1 MKNKMTIKSLLNYG
15 YLHQPKNEVRLLL
28 SSILNINSLELNL
41 HLEDK
46 VLEEQKDKFYEAINL
61 MNQGKPLQYILSN
74 ANFYGYD
81 YYVNENVLIPR
92 FETEELVYN
101 TLEYLKKIKPNA
113 KVLDL
118 CTGSGCI
125 GLTLK
130 QELNTLDVTMS
141 DISDKALEVTNIN
154 KDKYKLDCQI
164 IESDLFENI
173 TSKFDCIISNP
184 PYISRDEEVMEL
196 VKNNEPEL
204 ALYADNN
211 GLAIYERIFKDAK
224 HYLKESYIL
233 AFELNSNKS
242 KQIYNLAKKYFPRNK
257 LIIKKDNYG
266 RDRMLFILKDFE

>member
-1 MKNKMTIKSLLNYG
+1 MKNKMTIKKLLDYG
-15 YLHQPKNEVRLLL
+15 YLYQSKNEVRLLL
-28 SSILNINSLELNL
+28 STILNINSLELNL

-46 VLEEQKDKFYEAINL
+46 VDEEKKNKFYDAIARLN
-61 MNQGKPLQYILSN
+61 NGEPLQYILSN

-81 YYVNENVLIPR
+81 YYVNKNVLIPR
-92 FETEELVYN
+92 FETEELVYQ
-101 TLEYLKKIKPNA
+101 TLEYLKNIKPNA

-141 DISDKALEVTNIN
+141 DISREALEVTKIN
-154 KDKYKLDCQI
+154 KDKYNVNCRI

-173 TSKFDCIISNP
+173 TGKFDCIISNP

-211 GLAIYERIFKDAK
+211 GLAIYERIFKEAK
-224 HYLKESYIL
+224 HYLNESYLL
-233 AFELNSNKS
+233 ALELNSNKS
-242 KQIYNLAKKYFPRNK
+242 QEIYNLAEKYFPGNK

-266 RDRMLFILKDFE
+266 RERMLFILKDFE

>member
-1 MKNKMTIKSLLNYG
+1 MTIKKLLDYG
-15 YLHQPKNEVRLLL
+15 NQFKSKNEIRLLL
-28 SSILNINSLELNL
+28 ATILNINSLELNL
-41 HLEDK
+41 HLDETVD
-46 VLEEQKDKFYEAINL
+46 EENKNKFYDAIDRLN
-61 MNQGKPLQYILSN
+61 NGEPLQYILSN

-81 YYVNENVLIPR
+81 YYVNKNVLIPR
-92 FETEELVYN
+92 FETEELVYQ

-141 DISDKALEVTNIN
+141 DISREALEVTKIN
-154 KDKYKLDCQI
+154 KDKYNVACQI

-173 TSKFDCIISNP
+173 TGKFDCIISNP
-184 PYISRDEEVMEL
+184 PYISHDEEVMEL
-196 VKNNEPEL
+196 VKKNEPEL

-211 GLAIYERIFKDAK
+211 GLAIYERIFREAK
-224 HYLKESYIL
+224 RYLNESYFL

-242 KQIYNLAKKYFPRNK
+242 KQIYNLAEKYFPENN

>member
-1 MKNKMTIKSLLNYG
+1 MKNKMTIKKLLDYG
-15 YLHQPKNEVRLLL
+15 NQFKSKNEVRLLL
-28 SSILNINSLELNL
+28 STILNINSLELNL
-41 HLEDK
+41 HLDETVD
-46 VLEEQKDKFYEAINL
+46 EENKNRFYDAIDRLN
-61 MNQGKPLQYILSN
+61 NGEPLQYILSN

-81 YYVNENVLIPR
+81 YYVNKNVLIPR
-92 FETEELVYN
+92 FETEELVYQ
-101 TLEYLKKIKPNA
+101 TLDYLKKNKPNA

-141 DISDKALEVTNIN
+141 DISREALEVTKIN
-154 KDKYKLDCQI
+154 KDKYNVDCQI
-164 IESDLFENI
+164 IESNLFENI
-173 TSKFDCIISNP
+173 TGKFDCIISNP
-184 PYISRDEEVMEL
+184 PYISRDEDVMEL

-211 GLAIYERIFKDAK
+211 GLAIYERIFKEAK
-224 HYLKESYIL
+224 HYLNKSYLL

-242 KQIYNLAKKYFPRNK
+242 REIYNMAEKYFPGNK

-266 RDRMLFILKDFE
+266 RNRMLFILKDFE

>member
-1 MKNKMTIKSLLNYG
+1 MKNKMTIKNLLDYG
-15 YLHQPKNEVRLLL
+15 YLYQSKNEVRLLL
-28 SSILNINSLELNL
+28 STILNINSLELNL

-46 VLEEQKDKFYEAINL
+46 VDEEKKNKFYDAIDRLN
-61 MNQGKPLQYILSN
+61 NGEPLQYILSN

-81 YYVNENVLIPR
+81 YYVNKNVLIPR
-92 FETEELVYN
+92 FETEELVYQ
-101 TLEYLKKIKPNA
+101 TLEYLKNIKPNA

-141 DISDKALEVTNIN
+141 DISREALGVTKIN
-154 KDKYKLDCQI
+154 KDKYNVNCRI
-164 IESDLFENI
+164 IESDLFEHI
-173 TSKFDCIISNP
+173 TGKFDCIISNP

-196 VKNNEPEL
+196 VKNNEPAL

-211 GLAIYERIFKDAK
+211 GLAIYERIFKEAK
-224 HYLKESYIL
+224 HYLNESYLL
-233 AFELNSNKS
+233 ALELNSNKS
-242 KQIYNLAKKYFPRNK
+242 RKIYNLAEKYFPGNK

>member
-1 MKNKMTIKSLLNYG
+1 MKNKMTIKNLLDYG
-15 YLHQPKNEVRLLL
+15 YLYQSKNEVRLLL
-28 SSILNINSLELNL
+28 STILNINSLELNL

-46 VLEEQKDKFYEAINL
+46 VDEEKKNKFYDAIDRLN
-61 MNQGKPLQYILSN
+61 NGEPLQYILSN

-81 YYVNENVLIPR
+81 YYVNKNVLIPR
-92 FETEELVYN
+92 FETEELVYQ
-101 TLEYLKKIKPNA
+101 TLEYLKNIKPNA

-141 DISDKALEVTNIN
+141 DISREALEVTKIN
-154 KDKYKLDCQI
+154 KDKYNVDCPI

-173 TSKFDCIISNP
+173 TGKFDCIISNP

-196 VKNNEPEL
+196 VKNNEPAL

-211 GLAIYERIFKDAK
+211 GLAIYERIFKEAK
-224 HYLKESYIL
+224 HYLNESYLL
-233 AFELNSNKS
+233 ALELNSNKS
-242 KQIYNLAKKYFPRNK
+242 QEIYNLAEKYFPGNK

-266 RDRMLFILKDFE
+266 RERMLFILKDFE

>member
-1 MKNKMTIKSLLNYG
+1 MKNKMTIKNLLDYG
-15 YLHQPKNEVRLLL
+15 YLYQSKNEVRLLL
-28 SSILNINSLELNL
+28 ATILKINSLELNL

-46 VLEEQKDKFYEAINL
+46 VDEEKKNKFYDAIDRLN
-61 MNQGKPLQYILSN
+61 NGEPLQYILSN

-81 YYVNENVLIPR
+81 YYVNKNVLIPR
-92 FETEELVYN
+92 FETEELVYQ
-101 TLEYLKKIKPNA
+101 TLEYLKHIKSNA

-141 DISDKALEVTNIN
+141 DISKEALEVTKIN
-154 KDKYKLDCQI
+154 KDKYNVDCQI

-173 TSKFDCIISNP
+173 TGKFDCIISNP

-204 ALYADNN
+204 ALYSDNN
-211 GLAIYERIFKDAK
+211 GLDIYERIFKDSK
-224 HYLKESYIL
+224 LYLNENYLL

-242 KQIYNLAKKYFPRNK
+242 KEIYNMAEKYFLGNK

>member
-1 MKNKMTIKSLLNYG
+1 MKNKMTIKNLLDYG
-15 YLHQPKNEVRLLL
+15 YLYQSKNEVRLLL
-28 SSILNINSLELNL
+28 STILNINSLELNL

-46 VLEEQKDKFYEAINL
+46 VDEEKKNKFYDAIDRLN
-61 MNQGKPLQYILSN
+61 NGEPLQYILSN

-81 YYVNENVLIPR
+81 YYVNKNVLIPR
-92 FETEELVYN
+92 FETEELVYQ

-141 DISDKALEVTNIN
+141 DISREALEVTKIN
-154 KDKYKLDCQI
+154 KDKYNVDCPI

-173 TSKFDCIISNP
+173 TGKFDCIISNP

-211 GLAIYERIFKDAK
+211 GLAIYERIFKEAK
-224 HYLKESYIL
+224 HYLNESYLL
-233 AFELNSNKS
+233 ALELNSNKS
-242 KQIYNLAKKYFPRNK
+242 QEIYNLAEKYFPGNK

-266 RDRMLFILKDFE
+266 RERMLFILKDFE

>member
-1 MKNKMTIKSLLNYG
+1 MKNKMTIKNLLDYG
-15 YLHQPKNEVRLLL
+15 YLYQSKNEVRLLL
-28 SSILNINSLELNL
+28 STILNINSLELNL

-46 VLEEQKDKFYEAINL
+46 VDEEKKNKFYDAIDRLN
-61 MNQGKPLQYILSN
+61 NGEPLQYILSN

-81 YYVNENVLIPR
+81 YYVNKNVLIPR
-92 FETEELVYN
+92 FETEELVYQ
-101 TLEYLKKIKPNA
+101 TLEYLKNIKPNA

-141 DISDKALEVTNIN
+141 DISREALEVTKIN
-154 KDKYKLDCQI
+154 KDKYNVDCPI

-173 TSKFDCIISNP
+173 TGKFDCIISNP

-211 GLAIYERIFKDAK
+211 GLAIYERIFKEAK
-224 HYLKESYIL
+224 HYLNESYLL
-233 AFELNSNKS
+233 ALELNSNKS
-242 KQIYNLAKKYFPRNK
+242 QEIYNLAEKYFPGNK

-266 RDRMLFILKDFE
+266 RERMLFILKDFE

>member
-1 MKNKMTIKSLLNYG
+1 MKNKMTIKKLLDYG
-15 YLHQPKNEVRLLL
+15 YLYQSKNEVRLLL
-28 SSILNINSLELNL
+28 STILNINSLELNL

-46 VLEEQKDKFYEAINL
+46 VDEEKKNKFYDAIARLN
-61 MNQGKPLQYILSN
+61 NGEPLQYILSN

-81 YYVNENVLIPR
+81 YYVNKNVLIPR
-92 FETEELVYN
+92 FETEELVYQ
-101 TLEYLKKIKPNA
+101 TLEYLKNIKPNA

-118 CTGSGCI
+118 CAGSGCI

-141 DISDKALEVTNIN
+141 DISREALEVTKIN
-154 KDKYKLDCQI
+154 KDKYNVNCRI

-173 TSKFDCIISNP
+173 TGKFDCIISNP

-211 GLAIYERIFKDAK
+211 GLAIYERIFKEAK
-224 HYLKESYIL
+224 HYLNESYLL
-233 AFELNSNKS
+233 ALELNSNKS
-242 KQIYNLAKKYFPRNK
+242 QEIYNLAEKYFPGNK

-266 RDRMLFILKDFE
+266 RERMLFILKDFE

>member
-1 MKNKMTIKSLLNYG
+1 MKNKMTIKNLLDYG
-15 YLHQPKNEVRLLL
+15 YLYQSKNEVRLLL
-28 SSILNINSLELNL
+28 ATILNINSLELNL

-46 VLEEQKDKFYEAINL
+46 VDEEKKNKFYDAIDRLN
-61 MNQGKPLQYILSN
+61 NGEPLQYILSN

-81 YYVNENVLIPR
+81 YYVNKNVLIPR
-92 FETEELVYN
+92 FETEELVYQ
-101 TLEYLKKIKPNA
+101 TLEYLKHIKSNA

-141 DISDKALEVTNIN
+141 DISKEALEVTKIN
-154 KDKYKLDCQI
+154 KDKYNVDCQI

-173 TSKFDCIISNP
+173 TGKFDCIISNP

-204 ALYADNN
+204 ALYSDNN
-211 GLAIYERIFKDAK
+211 GLDIYERIFKDSK
-224 HYLKESYIL
+224 LYLNENYLL

-242 KQIYNLAKKYFPRNK
+242 KEIYNMAEKYFLGNK